1 MMFSFNFDQIMKSN
15 IINTGVN
22 IIFAIIIFLIFYTI
36 GKILLNKIKY
46 VKPNKKDKNKPV
58 KNLVIPKPNE
68 EYNREF
74 SLLYRE
80 FVANFVFYKPRNIV
94 SGDYYWIKEIDG
106 LIYIAVVDCTGH
118 GVPGAFMSLISS
130 NILNE
135 AVELNLTLHNPV
147 EKTNQAKTYY

>member
-1 MMFSFNFDQIMKSN
+1 MFSFNFDQIMKSN

-80 FVANFVFYKPRNIV
+80 FVANFVFYIV
-94 SGDYYWIKEIDG
+94 I
-106 LIYIAVVDCTGH
+106 LIGAVV
-118 GVPGAFMSLISS
+118 AFTKLGFVNS
-130 NILNE
+130 
-135 AVELNLTLHNPV
+135 
-147 EKTNQAKTYY
+147 